1 MKFENKNIKDKGIAF
16 ASKKLEIIL
25 EKNNWDLRLS
35 IKGEMTGFLDPDGG
49 IGFVVKDKEKGA
61 EFIVEASEAIHSENI
76 TRKDIKCHF
85 LEFLKM
91 GMGEEIEVT
100 GIVIPN
106 MVIPGK
112 DGGYIS
118 MVAEKINGTGV
129 MLGDGSGQGKVLK
142 IKGGFTAP

>member
-1 MKFENKNIKDKGIAF
+1 MKEFKNENVKGKDIAF
-16 ASKKLEIIL
+16 ASEKVKEIL

-35 IKGEMTGFLDPDGG
+35 IKGEITGFTDPSDGL
-49 IGFVVKDKEKGA
+49 GFIVKDKEKDA
-61 EFIVEASEAIHSENI
+61 EFLVEASEIVHSGEI
-76 TRKDIKCHF
+76 TKKGSKCGF

-91 GMGEEIEVT
+91 GEEAEVT

-106 MVIPGK
+106 MVIPGR

-118 MVAEKINGTGV
+118 LVAEKANNTGR

-142 IKGGFTAP
+142 IKMGFSVP